1 MKKMWT
7 GTVALVAA
15 LTFSAAQA
23 GGAAPVVGGA
33 QVQPAT
39 PASVAAALRTAGYR
53 VTVNPVQPDED
64 PSLAVVTSSG
74 QNVDVWLSECRAQ
87 VCDRVSAGLT
97 WDASDEPDLD
107 FLNEWNSGYYTQA
120 YVYEETYHL
129 DSSMI
134 LRGGYTRAALVRWM
148 ELLLE
153 DGEEFESE
161 LS

>member
-1 MKKMWT
+1 MWI
-7 GTVALVAA
+7 GAVLAA
-15 LTFSAAQA
+15 GMTFSVAQA

-74 QNVDVWLSECRAQ
+74 QNVDVWLSGCRAQ

-97 WDASDEPDLD
+97 WEAGDEPDLEL
-107 FLNEWNSGYYTQA
+107 LNEWNSGYYTQA
-120 YVYEETYHL
+120 YAYEGTYHL
-129 DSSMI
+129 DSSLI
-134 LRGGYTRAALVRWM
+134 LRGGYTRASLLRWM

-161 LS
+161 LG

>member
-1 MKKMWT
+1 MWI
-7 GTVALVAA
+7 GAVLAA
-15 LTFSAAQA
+15 GMTFSVAQA

-53 VTVNPVQPDED
+53 VTVNPVQADED
-64 PSLAVVTSSG
+64 PSLSVVTPSG
-74 QNVDVWLSECRAQ
+74 QNVDVWLSQCRAQ

-97 WDASDEPDLD
+97 WEGGDEPDLEL
-107 FLNEWNSGYYTQA
+107 LNDWNGNYYTQA
-120 YVYEETYHL
+120 YVYEGTYHL

-134 LRGGYTRAALVRWM
+134 LRGGYTRAALLRWM

-153 DGEEFESE
+153 DGGDFEAE
-161 LS
+161 LG